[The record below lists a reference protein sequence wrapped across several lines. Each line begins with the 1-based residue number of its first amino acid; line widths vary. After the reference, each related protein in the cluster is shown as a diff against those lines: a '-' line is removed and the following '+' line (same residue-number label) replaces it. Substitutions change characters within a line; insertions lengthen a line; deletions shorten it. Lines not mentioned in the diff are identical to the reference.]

1 MGDKLLEKAEK
12 FGIDVIMQRRYG
24 KRAALL
30 LWILHAFSKLY
41 ALIMR
46 LRWYFYE
53 ERIIRS
59 HATGCMVISVGN
71 ITVGGTGKT
80 PVVEKIARTLT
91 QAGRKVAILSRG
103 YKSVPR
109 PFLERLWR
117 KFTFVETYDPP
128 RVVTDGKRILLD
140 SLRAGDEPYM
150 LATNLKD
157 VVILVDP
164 DRIKSAIY
172 ATGKFGVDTLLLDD
186 GFQYLPIKER
196 LNLVLLD
203 RFSPFGNNHILPRGT
218 MREPKDHLKRADI
231 LFITKC
237 DGSDLTELKADIRK
251 YNRHAEIVECAHRPL
266 YLQDLELETHLP
278 LDYLKGKKI
287 GAVCGI
293 AIPESFESGLTR
305 LGAEIV
311 YSRHYADHH
320 RFNPGEIENAM
331 ARTRARGGHALIT
344 TEKDAVRFPLVTRR
358 DLPIYFLRVE
368 IELTHSQETF
378 EERILRICGLNGKK
392 NVSQPIY

>member
-12 FGIDVIMQRRYG
+12 FAINVIMERRYG
-24 KRAALL
+24 KRAAVLR
-30 LWILHAFSKLY
+30 WILNHLSKVY
-41 ALIMR
+41 AIIMR

-117 KFTFVETYDPP
+117 KVTFVEIHDPP
-128 RVVTDGKRILLD
+128 RIVTDGKRILLD

-172 ATGKFGVDTLLLDD
+172 ATSKFGIDTLLLDD
-186 GFQYLPIKER
+186 GFQYLSIKER
-196 LNLVLLD
+196 LNLVLVD
-203 RFSPFGNNHILPRGT
+203 RLAPFGNNYILPRGT
-218 MREPKDHLKRADI
+218 MREPKDHLKRADV
-231 LFITKC
+231 LFITKS
-237 DGSDLTELKADIRK
+237 DGSDLTELKAELRK
-251 YNRHAEIVECAHRPL
+251 YNRHAEIVECTHRPL
-266 YLQDLELETHLP
+266 HIQDLELGEQLP
-278 LDYLKGKKI
+278 LEYLKGKKI

-293 AIPESFESGLTR
+293 AIPESFESGLTK

-320 RFNPGEIENAM
+320 RFNPGEIENAI

-368 IELTHSQETF
+368 IELTHSEESF
-378 EERILRICGLNGKK
+378 EERILRICNLNGTKK
-392 NVSQPIY
+392 APQPIY